1 MSKGVNW
8 QIFFASRT
16 QKFRIDIYK
25 ENARTNPIQLLGG
38 ETPFVTNEDASDNFF
53 APIRPQTGT
62 ISVCTKIERQG
73 AYPLGGTLKLEDIIP
88 ENNIDRPVKVWNITN
103 PSSPYLEWQGFLSCE
118 VYSQEY
124 TGIPQNIDL
133 PVISVLEAMDS
144 VEVELSESM
153 AFQRILS
160 HCIYAMKAIETK
172 SGMSLFNTVFLDGHC
187 QYETI
192 ANYFYN
198 NVYFD
203 ADEQISGDNIV
214 VEVHSISC
222 KAILEQ
228 VAKFFGCCWREASG
242 QNIYFEAVGKT
253 AFYTY
258 DTFTNIYNSLIA
270 GTSTLNLKSVNA
282 STANLSDQ
290 KWMGNGHQR
299 SVTQGMRRVKVTSK
313 LDDFECKMSLEECPV
328 NDLVENPEARQS
340 ANGEVH
346 VNTNETFYSLAD
358 HKHYLT
364 RAIFPTDLSGA
375 SLQLTSTLSGINYAH
390 TIFWKTSEFRQYYYD
405 LVNSQTKGSNRG
417 LNHYIT
423 SFMAWWRD
431 MENELQSGLMICGV
445 PKHLYF
451 ASGPVQGRIW
461 NKYALTADNYLF
473 RQRTPLIFAATKG
486 FIKIDINTLA
496 WSNAPGTMPS
506 LVYGEAVYP
515 TLTIALQL
523 GNKWAYKD
531 GDTYKW
537 SSTFQTIDFP
547 LEHKTTNDVLKTL
560 GNWDESMG
568 IDEQEGIF
576 IEIPEFMVG
585 IVSIRVYPFVDA
597 ICLDPYDNSMFDVF
611 INKMD
616 VEYVPL
622 KEELLTDRS
631 ENVYATE
638 TSQAFRDELSLGVDL
653 ASYANNTKLAT
664 MVWQSDGVTPV
675 KLMNLD
681 GASVRP
687 EVNLLNRLASFYG
700 AARQRLEL
708 EVAHPTDAPLPL
720 LKLNGIN
727 DGKVYL
733 PLSESRDWQTDVC
746 KLTCFEMPQ

>member
-1 MSKGVNW
+1 MSKQVRW
-8 QIFFASRT
+8 QIPFVSRLGT
-16 QKFRIDIYK
+16 AYRVDIYD
-25 ENARTNPIQLLGG
+25 EQDGSWSGITELLAGP
-38 ETPFVTNEDASDNFF
+38 TPFVTDEDASDDFF
-53 APIRPQTGT
+53 HPVRSQSGT
-62 ISVCTKIERQG
+62 LQVCTLK
-73 AYPLGGTLKLEDIIP
+73 PDGTYITLDELLP
-88 ENNIDRPVKVWNITN
+88 ANNIARPVKLWRILGGGAVGI
-103 PSSPYLEWQGFLSCE
+103 LEWQGFLSCE
-118 VYSQEY
+118 AYSQDY
-124 TGIPQNIDL
+124 TGIPQILDL

-172 SGMSLFNTVFLDGHC
+172 SGMSLFNTIYLDGHC

-198 NVYFD
+198 NVYFKTE
-203 ADEQISGDNIV
+203 EQISGDNII

-222 KAILEQ
+222 KSILEQ
-228 VAKFFGCCWREASG
+228 VAKFFGCCWREIG
-242 QNIYFEAVGKT
+242 QNIYFEAVGRT
-253 AFYTY
+253 TYYAY
-258 DTFTNIYNSLIA
+258 DTFSNIYNSLIA
-270 GTSTLNLKSVNA
+270 GTSTLNLQNINA
-282 STANLSDQ
+282 STANLASSE
-290 KWMGNGHQR
+290 WMGTGHQR
-299 SVTQGMRRVKVTSK
+299 TVMQGMRRVKVTSK
-313 LDDFECKMSLEECPV
+313 LEDFECKMSLEECPV
-328 NDLVENPEARQS
+328 NDLVENPESRQA

-346 VNTNETFYSLAD
+346 VNTNETFYSLAE

-364 RAIFPTDLSGA
+364 KAIFPTDLSGA

-390 TIFWKTSEFRQYYYD
+390 TIFWETSEFRQYYYD
-405 LVNSQTKGSNRG
+405 LVNTQTKGSNSG

-431 MENELQSGLMICGV
+431 RENELQSGLMICGV

-506 LVYGEAVYP
+506 IVYGETVYP

-547 LEHKTTNDVLKTL
+547 LEHKATNDVLKTL

-597 ICLDPYDNSMFDVF
+597 ICKDPYDNSMFDVF

-664 MVWQSDGVTPV
+664 IVWESDGVTPV
-675 KLMNLD
+675 KLMTLD

-700 AARQRLEL
+700 EARQRLEL
-708 EVAHPTDAPLPL
+708 EVAHPTVAPLPL